1 MHTPRLR
8 IDFDAPNLRMLFVE
22 NDALLSPAKKQLG
35 PSARKAGD
43 PGLIRYAADSASMAA
58 I

>member
-1 MHTPRLR
+1 MHAPCLR
-8 IDFDAPNLRMLFVE
+8 IDFDTPNLRMLFVE
-22 NDALLSPAKKQLG
+22 NDALLSPTKREPG
-35 PSARKAGD
+35 RSARTAGE